1 MMRWMA
7 YAMLLL
13 PTWLLLGCV
22 KQSLSD
28 KAQEDTKGTSNRAKY
43 RVETPKGEFIIELFD
58 DTPLHKRN
66 FENLVARG
74 YYNDLAFQRIVP
86 ELIVQAGD
94 PKFRSKP
101 NPELDSLGNLTLPAE
116 IKHSHFRGTL
126 AAARKDDKENPQR
139 ASSATQFYINL
150 NDNRFYDGSYT
161 VFGRV
166 VAGMETIDKIAK
178 VERDGYNVPYERIW
192 IKIYPLA
199 EK

>member
-1 MMRWMA
+1 MRSLA
-7 YAMLLL
+7 CAMLLL
-13 PTWLLLGCV
+13 PAWLLLGCV
-22 KQSLSD
+22 KQSVSD
-28 KAQEDTKGTSNRAKY
+28 RAQAELQGAPDRAKY
-43 RVETPKGEFIIELFD
+43 RVATPKGEFVIELFD
-58 DTPLHKRN
+58 DTPQHKRN
-66 FENLVARG
+66 FETLVARG
-74 YYNDLAFQRIVP
+74 YYDDLAIHRIVP
-86 ELIVQAGD
+86 ELIVQVGD
-94 PKFRSKP
+94 PASRAKP

-166 VAGMETIDKIAK
+166 IAGMETVDKIAK
-178 VERDGYNVPYERIW
+178 VERKVNNEPYERIW